1 MADKVM
7 IIGYGSTGKY
17 ALDMLTRLPERE
29 ATAANMEKA
38 VLFLADA
45 VSKAAREV

>member
-1 MADKVM
+1 MHGEQL
-7 IIGYGSTGKY
+7 I
-17 ALDMLTRLPERE
+17 MLTRLPERE

-45 VSKAAREV
+45 VCKAAREV